1 MYIVKAPLCFTV
13 GATGVEPETVIFG
26 GWKLGR
32 NRSASSTRRG
42 HSGKLPQFVT
52 FGEFSCYTSLH
63 GEKWMN
69 VGVPVYHDFFEI
81 SLAGIIFSKIIIFS
95 IGVYVLN
102 PVFFVV
108 SGCFLQQSFSLEQR
122 EATPLVNVTR
132 HHSET
137 MDPSL
142 RPFRN
147 RCFCLGRR
155 WGCLVGSTTCF
166 VWEKNRGGGGWRK
179 RSMSLKGNVGHLL
192 QHWGAG
198 NSYFFKSNKM

>member
-52 FGEFSCYTSLH
+52 FGESSCYTSLH

-69 VGVPVYHDFFEI
+69 VGVPVYPDYTKYRF
-81 SLAGIIFSKIIIFS
+81 GIIFSKIIIFS
-95 IGVYVLN
+95 IWVYVLN
-102 PVFFVV
+102 PVFSVV
-108 SGCFLQQSFSLEQR
+108 FRMFLQQSFSLEQR
-122 EATPLVNVTR
+122 EATPLVNCR
-132 HHSET
+132 HHSGPWIRAWGLFGT
-137 MDPSL
+137 GASVSADGGGAWWDP
-142 RPFRN
+142 
-147 RCFCLGRR
+147 
-155 WGCLVGSTTCF
+155 TCF
-166 VWEKNRGGGGWRK
+166 VWEKHRGGGGWRK